1 MLARLLSLLLTCTI
15 GGWAQAADFSCT
27 SAVPPQALGSF
38 GRLVPGPRYPD
49 NHPLS
54 NFDESFRWEGGGGVQ
69 AICTTV
75 TVAGKIVEGDA
86 GKTEWLIERGQRD
99 FSLQS
104 PGGDLLEGITIGRL
118 LRSAHA
124 RANARDARCGGSG
137 QPVCCASA
145 CAIAYLGATQ
155 WTIGDRLGLHRPTLA
170 DMGRLDYSEARS
182 RLDRATAWL
191 GSYLREMEADEDVLK
206 RMMSA
211 SPDRLAIYAI
221 RRKFAPLL
229 EDWLREKCK
238 RNLWVQPPTTEDI
251 EYCMSSRHGE
261 LNRDL
266 IEEAQ
271 RLDWFSDRSDQE
283 LSSMILSRSKVG
295 SIRSA
300 AAQRESDKRLVK
312 RMKPRIDAM
321 PVEQLREYIRKEF
334 IRSSAEQPVSIYAYE
349 RLEKLTGDRVIG
361 SPLSDCLEA
370 LDPELILSSCTKYIS
385 KKREERAEVAQGHDQ
400 LLEAML
406 RRIDAFRT
414 LQRGDEALEELND
427 LIEAIEAKTLPIS
440 MLDSRIS
447 DVYEKRAVIRKARG
461 EFPGVIDDLTKA
473 MKGVFSSKREALL
486 IMRAATYEQIGE
498 LDKAAADRG
507 LVRALK
513 SLP

>member
-1 MLARLLSLLLTCTI
+1 
-15 GGWAQAADFSCT
+15 
-27 SAVPPQALGSF
+27 
-38 GRLVPGPRYPD
+38 
-49 NHPLS
+49 
-54 NFDESFRWEGGGGVQ
+54 
-69 AICTTV
+69 
-75 TVAGKIVEGDA
+75 
-86 GKTEWLIERGQRD
+86 
-99 FSLQS
+99 
-104 PGGDLLEGITIGRL
+104 
-118 LRSAHA
+118 
-124 RANARDARCGGSG
+124 
-137 QPVCCASA
+137 
-145 CAIAYLGATQ
+145 
-155 WTIGDRLGLHRPTLA
+155 
-170 DMGRLDYSEARS
+170 
-182 RLDRATAWL
+182 
-191 GSYLREMEADEDVLK
+191 
-206 RMMSA
+206 
-211 SPDRLAIYAI
+211 
-221 RRKFAPLL
+221 
-229 EDWLREKCK
+229 
-238 RNLWVQPPTTEDI
+238 
-251 EYCMSSRHGE
+251 
-261 LNRDL
+261 
-266 IEEAQ
+266 
-271 RLDWFSDRSDQE
+271 
-283 LSSMILSRSKVG
+283 
-295 SIRSA
+295 
-300 AAQRESDKRLVK
+300 
-312 RMKPRIDAM
+312 MKPRIDAM